1 MRVIK
6 VLIIIVLSFFFFFKY
21 LLPVDKYLLS
31 KRNRA
36 VGGT

>member
-6 VLIIIVLSFFFFFKY
+6 VLIIIVLSF
-21 LLPVDKYLLS
+21 LPVDKYLLS